1 MNIDSTLI
9 ERGAKYGNYQTLAET
24 AQQLKDIVRM
34 GANYDSLSMQ
44 MKESID
50 MICHKIARIVN
61 GGRPQEIDHWH
72 DIAGY
77 AKLVEDILYSYS
89 GD

>member
-1 MNIDSTLI
+1 MNIEDTL
-9 ERGAKYGNYQTLAET
+9 ELRGNVYGKYETLAVT

-34 GANYDSLSMQ
+34 GANYDSLSLP
-44 MKESID
+44 MKESVD

-61 GGRPQEIDHWH
+61 GGQPQEIDHWH

-77 AKLVEDILYSYS
+77 AKLVEDMLY
-89 GD
+89 

>member
-1 MNIDSTLI
+1 MNIEDTL
-9 ERGAKYGNYQTLAET
+9 ELRGNVYGKYETLATT

-34 GANYDSLSMQ
+34 GANYDSLSLP
-44 MKESID
+44 MKESVD

-61 GGRPQEIDHWH
+61 GGQPQEIDHWH

-77 AKLVEDILYSYS
+77 AKLIEDMLY
-89 GD
+89 

>member
-1 MNIDSTLI
+1 LNIENTLQLR
-9 ERGAKYGNYQTLAET
+9 ESKYGKYETLAIT

-34 GANYDSLSMQ
+34 GANYDSLSMP
-44 MKESID
+44 MKESVD

-61 GGRPQEIDHWH
+61 GGQPQEIDHWH

-77 AKLVEDILYSYS
+77 AKLVEDILY
-89 GD
+89 

>member
-1 MNIDSTLI
+1 MP
-9 ERGAKYGNYQTLAET
+9 
-24 AQQLKDIVRM
+24 
-34 GANYDSLSMQ
+34 
-44 MKESID
+44 MKESVD

-61 GGRPQEIDHWH
+61 GGQPQEIDHWH